1 MINVSSFLKAV
12 QKGNLEQV
20 KELLGADPDLVF
32 SRTEDGDTP
41 LHLAILYGQRDV
53 AKLLLSSNADVN
65 AKGHRGWT
73 PLYCVA
79 VKGYRDIAE
88 LLIASKADVNVKES
102 DGWTPLDRAVANRRK
117 DVAELLRQHGGQSS
131 PDAKPE
137 PTLFGMVGNLVGGVF
152 YFIMSG
158 FVIWMILFCMRSC
171 QPH

>member
-1 MINVSSFLKAV
+1 MNSVSSFLKAV
-12 QKGNLEQV
+12 QKGKLEQV
-20 KELLGADPDLVF
+20 KELLSADADLVF
-32 SRTEDGDTP
+32 SRADDGDTP
-41 LHLAILYGQRDV
+41 LHLAILYGKKDV
-53 AKLLLSSNADVN
+53 ARLLLSNNADVN

-102 DGWTPLDRAVANRRK
+102 DGWTPLDRAIANRRK
-117 DVAELLRQHGGQSS
+117 DVAELLRQHGGLAS
-131 PDAKPE
+131 PNAKPT
-137 PTLFGMVGNLVGGVF
+137 TLFGMLGNLIGGIV

-158 FVIWMILFCMRSC
+158 VVIWFIVFFMRSC